1 MTITYFILC
10 LWYYL
15 GRSVEETHDVIFVG
29 KWTMFQMGGHEGE
42 NQLFSKLPSP
52 YFDDG
57 EDQGNEH
64 F

>member
-1 MTITYFILC
+1 
-10 LWYYL
+10 
-15 GRSVEETHDVIFVG
+15 
-29 KWTMFQMGGHEGE
+29 MGGHEGE